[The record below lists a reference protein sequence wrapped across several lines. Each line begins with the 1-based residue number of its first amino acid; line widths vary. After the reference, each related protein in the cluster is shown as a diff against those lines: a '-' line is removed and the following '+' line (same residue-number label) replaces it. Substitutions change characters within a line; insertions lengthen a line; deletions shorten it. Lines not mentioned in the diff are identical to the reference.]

1 MKNWTLSDFR
11 TLSCN
16 QIAFPIFCRDLSFFH
31 VKDYLYFQEKKIL
44 SFYYQHALLLLS
56 CTLASDSLLIVNET
70 VCNQISKQ
78 RHVNLLKMVLLGTIR
93 RLF

>member
-16 QIAFPIFCRDLSFFH
+16 QIAFPIFCRDLGFFH
-31 VKDYLYFQEKKIL
+31 VKGYLYFQENKFL
-44 SFYYQHALLLLS
+44 SFYCQHALLLLG

-70 VCNQISKQ
+70 VCNQISINKDMS
-78 RHVNLLKMVLLGTIR
+78 LC
-93 RLF
+93 

>member
-1 MKNWTLSDFR
+1 MKNGSSSDFR
-11 TLSCN
+11 TLSHN
-16 QIAFPIFCRDLSFFH
+16 QIAFPIFCRDLGFFH
-31 VKDYLYFQEKKIL
+31 VKGYLYFQENKFL
-44 SFYYQHALLLLS
+44 SFYCQHALLLLS

-78 RHVNLLKMVLLGTIR
+78 RHVNLLKMVLLSTIR